1 MRTLDRR
8 LLRDLKERWTQL
20 LTIGLV
26 VASGVAAY
34 IALNSTFRAL
44 DDSRTLYYETNRFGD
59 VFADLERAPDA
70 VGERLA
76 EIPGVTLVHTRLAAP
91 VRIPLKTGTHPP
103 IGMVVGLPPGG
114 KAPLNRVR
122 VEEGRMVETGR
133 DDEALLL
140 EVFAQRN
147 DIVPGDTLPVVME
160 GTLRQ
165 VRVVGLANAPDFIY
179 PAPPGD
185 APVPDDERF
194 AVLWMDQSATSPAF
208 DMEGAFNQVTLR
220 LGPDAAEEAVLA
232 QVDQV
237 LDPWGGQGAVGRD
250 RQRSNLFLNMR
261 FDQLE
266 AISGFVPILFLAVA
280 AFLLN
285 VVLSRLVR
293 LQRGEI
299 AALKA
304 LGYHDREIGAYYLR
318 FVSVIVVVGSALGV
332 ALGGWMGRG
341 ITGFFTQFFGLPLL
355 EFRVLPETV
364 AVAFV
369 VALVFGFL
377 GAFGTLRRILRMAP
391 ADAMRPEAPARY
403 RKTFLERLG
412 IGDLFGSSG
421 RMVLREL
428 GRRPVRAL
436 VSSLGVALAVG
447 IIVVGRFSH
456 DAFNVIIDRHYY
468 LAHQE
473 DVSVALLGPTPERA
487 IREAQA
493 IPGVVRA
500 EGIRTTPVRIHAGT
514 RWRDMGLH
522 GYAEGSSLRRL
533 MDASGHISPLPEGGI
548 VLTSALAEILDVGVG
563 EPVEVTLRERGRTR
577 SLPVTGLVDEM
588 FGMQGHM
595 RLDDLNRLLGE
606 GPTVSRLLLTV
617 DPGDFDRVEARLTQM
632 SGVMEITHK
641 ESAVD
646 RLREMAAD
654 PQAALVL
661 VLSLF
666 GSIIAIG
673 VVYNNTR
680 VALSIRARDLAS
692 LRVLG
697 FTRREISGILLGEQ
711 AIQVLL
717 AVPVGL
723 LVGRVLVAQL
733 VATMDLEEYRLP
745 LVITPETYA
754 FATSVVLAAALASAL
769 LVRRRLDR
777 LDLIGVLKERE

>member
-8 LLRDLKERWTQL
+8 LLRDLRERWSQL

-26 VASGVAAY
+26 VASGVGAY
-34 IALNSTFRAL
+34 IALTATFRAL

-59 VFADLERAPDA
+59 VFATLERAPDA
-70 VGERLA
+70 VGDRLA
-76 EIPGVTLVHTRLAAP
+76 EIPGVTLVHTRLAAS
-91 VRIPLKTGTHPP
+91 VRIPLESDHHPP

-114 KAPLNRVR
+114 DAPLNRVR
-122 VEEGRMVETGR
+122 VEEGSMVEAGR
-133 DDEALLL
+133 SDEALLL
-140 EVFAQRN
+140 EVFAKRN
-147 DIVPGDTLPVVME
+147 NLAPGDTIPVIME
-160 GTLRQ
+160 GTLRS
-165 VRVVGLANAPDFIY
+165 VRIVGLANAPDFVY

-194 AVLWMDQSATSPAF
+194 AVLWMDQGAVSPAF
-208 DMEGAFNQVTLR
+208 QMEGAFNEVALR
-220 LGPDAAEEAVLA
+220 LGPRASEAAVLA
-232 QVDQV
+232 EVDRI
-237 LDPWGGQGAVGRD
+237 LEPWGGRGAVGRD
-250 RQRSNLFLNMR
+250 RQRSNFFLNMR

-266 AISGFVPILFLAVA
+266 AISGFVPILFLGVA

-304 LGYHDREIGAYYLR
+304 LGYHDREIGGYYLR
-318 FVSVIVVVGSALGV
+318 FVSVVILVGSLLGV
-332 ALGGWMGRG
+332 ALGAWMGRG

-355 EFRVLPETV
+355 EFRVPLETV
-364 AVAFV
+364 AVAFA
-369 VALVFGFL
+369 VALLFGFL
-377 GAFGTLRRILRMAP
+377 GAFATLRRILRMAP
-391 ADAMRPEAPARY
+391 AEAMRPEAPARY
-403 RKTFLERLG
+403 RKTLLEELG
-412 IGDLFGSSG
+412 IGDLFGSTG

-428 GRRPVRAL
+428 GRRPIRAL
-436 VSSLGVALAVG
+436 ISGLGVALAVG

-456 DAFNVIIDRHYY
+456 DAFNMIIDQHYY
-468 LAHQE
+468 LATQE
-473 DVSVALLGPTPERA
+473 DVSVSLLGPTPERA

-500 EGIRTTPVRIHAGT
+500 EGVRTTPVRIRSGN
-514 RWRDMGLH
+514 RWRDIALH

-533 MDASGHISPLPEGGI
+533 MDASGRISPLPSGGI
-548 VLTSALAEILDVGVG
+548 VLTTALADTLRLAVGD
-563 EPVEVTLRERGRTR
+563 PVEVVLHEQNRTR
-577 SLPVTGLVDEM
+577 TVPVTGLVDEM

-595 RLDDLNRLLGE
+595 RLDELNRMMDE
-606 GPTVSRLLLTV
+606 GPMVSRLLLTV
-617 DPGDFDRVEARLTQM
+617 DPEDFGGVEARLMEM
-632 SGVMEITHK
+632 SRVGEITHK
-641 ESAVD
+641 QRAVE
-646 RLREMAAD
+646 RIREVAAD
-654 PQAALVL
+654 PQTALVL

-692 LRVLG
+692 LRVIG

-717 AVPVGL
+717 AIPVGL
-723 LVGRVLVAQL
+723 LVGRLLVSQL

-745 LVITPETYA
+745 LVITTETYA
-754 FATSVVLAAALASAL
+754 FAASVVLAAALASAL